1 MLKRKFFNNAE
12 FKLAA
17 PMPPGDE
24 LGYSLVA
31 VDRSR
36 AAANMDGLEDE
47 DEGKF
52 YFTAATISDPSMPGV
67 NEIVYITGYYE
78 YEGNHE
84 VEVIRAREGTQEQSW
99 PAGASVGCRLTAGT
113 LDAVAGSALHSR
125 ASASLSLNN
134 GDNFFASDLTGV
146 LYPIQDTWSVGG
158 MPVMAARGW
167 GDDLNSNLLN
177 PSVEAVGYGPVVEL
191 GTAPDYNPSST
202 YYPGELARDPS
213 SPFYTYS
220 RTRSIGSGLIGFGD
234 SPVWARF
241 APETD
246 NDIVGWPRIGRDDV
260 WFYPTEIGFICDR
273 YTATGVPSVT
283 VKEVD
288 RFGTVVGSNLVT
300 AKALTG
306 VGARRRVV
314 LSTDI
319 TRGVNGFHF
328 VRATAAS
335 GGSCQ
340 GRFYWKGMF
349 VATNTDESFWLMSSI
364 DGNE

>member
-17 PMPPGDE
+17 PMPPSG
-24 LGYSLVA
+24 GSGNSLVA
-31 VDRSR
+31 VDRSI
-36 AAANMDGLEDE
+36 AAANLDGLVD
-47 DEGKF
+47 GSKL

-67 NEIVYITGYYE
+67 NEIVYITYYDE
-78 YEGNHE
+78 DEGQHE

-113 LDAVAGSALHSR
+113 LDAVAGSAIHSR

-134 GDNFFASDLTGV
+134 GDNFYASFPLGE
-146 LYPIQDTWSVGG
+146 LLPIHDAWSIGG

-167 GDDLNSNLLN
+167 MDDINGSLLN

-191 GTAPDYNPSST
+191 GTAPDYNPSNT

-220 RTRSIGSGLIGFGD
+220 RTRSVGYGLIGFGD
-234 SPVWARF
+234 SPEWARF

-246 NDIVGWPRIGRDDV
+246 NDIIGWPRIGRDDV

-288 RFGTVVGSNLVT
+288 RVGTVVGSDLVT

-349 VATNTDESFWLMSSI
+349 VATNTAQSFSLTSPI